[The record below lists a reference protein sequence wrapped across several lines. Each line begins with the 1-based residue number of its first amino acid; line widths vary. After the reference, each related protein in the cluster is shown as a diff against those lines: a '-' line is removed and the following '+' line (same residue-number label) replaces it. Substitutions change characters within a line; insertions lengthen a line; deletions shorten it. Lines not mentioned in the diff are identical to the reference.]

1 MFVYGLIHMC
11 KCMRKP
17 EADIRNIPVTLPL
30 FLRQDL
36 SKLNLELEDSVILA
50 SESQGSPCLCLPI
63 LTLLATRKLHPQATK
78 PRPAHYL
85 AEGNPVHSGTS
96 ASLAVA

>member
-11 KCMRKP
+11 ECMRKP

-50 SESQGSPCLCLPI
+50 SESQGSHLDTACHQE
-63 LTLLATRKLHPQATK
+63 ATPT
-78 PRPAHYL
+78 
-85 AEGNPVHSGTS
+85 GN
-96 ASLAVA
+96 